1 MFVIRNDHTVI
12 FGINIDRPTKEL
24 REILCKDA
32 KGLADK
38 AKVMIRRVR
47 QKSIA
52 KLRKETNNVSKDS
65 LKRIEDAVSSV

>member
-1 MFVIRNDHTVI
+1 MFVIGNDNTVI
-12 FGINIDRPTKEL
+12 FGITIDRPSKEL
-24 REILCKDA
+24 RENLCKDA

-47 QKSIA
+47 QTSIA

-65 LKRIEDAVSSV
+65 LKRIEDAVSIV